1 VTEPLR
7 NRFELVPHCS
17 LTVRGAFAFFGI
29 VFVPT
34 FFIAGVS
41 ALKGFWPV
49 LPFASLEMA
58 LLAWALKAT
67 FDHRQETET
76 ITVSEDAVRVESM
89 HRHRRSEVVFSRHW
103 SQVKLRRPVSRLHP
117 SRLTIESKG
126 RELEVGRFLTDEER
140 HGLAIRLQRL
150 VGRMNESP
158 TLA

>member
-17 LTVRGAFAFFGI
+17 LTVQGAFVFFGT

-34 FFIAGVS
+34 CFIAGVS
-41 ALKGFWPV
+41 ALQGFWPV
-49 LPFASLEMA
+49 LPFAGLEMA

-67 FDHRQETET
+67 FDRRRETET
-76 ITVSEDAVRVESM
+76 ITVSDEAVRVESV
-89 HRHRRSEVVFSRHW
+89 RRRLRSEVVFSRHW
-103 SQVKLRRPVSRLHP
+103 TQVTLRRPVSRLQP

-126 RELEVGRFLTDEER
+126 RELEVGRFLTEEER

-158 TLA
+158 SLA

>member
-1 VTEPLR
+1 MIEPLC

-17 LTVRGAFAFFGI
+17 LTARGAFVFFGT

-34 FFIAGVS
+34 FFIAGIS
-41 ALKGFWPV
+41 AFQGYWPV
-49 LPFASLEMA
+49 LPLAGLEMA

-67 FDHRQETET
+67 FDRRHETET
-76 ITVSEDAVRVESM
+76 ITVSEDAVRVESV
-89 HRHRRSEVVFSRHW
+89 HRRRRSEVVFSRHW
-103 SQVKLRRPVSRLHP
+103 SQVKLRLPVSRLHP

-126 RELEVGRFLTDEER
+126 RALEVGRFLTEEER

-158 TLA
+158 SLA

>member
-17 LTVRGAFAFFGI
+17 LTVRGAFAFFGM

-34 FFIAGVS
+34 FLIAGVS
-41 ALKGFWPV
+41 ALQGFWPV
-49 LPFASLEMA
+49 LPFAGLEMA
-58 LLAWALKAT
+58 VLAWALKAT
-67 FDHRQETET
+67 FDRRRETET
-76 ITVSEDAVRVESM
+76 ITVSDDAVRIESV
-89 HRHRRSEVVFSRHW
+89 HRRRRREIVFSRHW
-103 SQVKLRRPVSRLHP
+103 TQVKLRRPVSRLHP

-126 RELEVGRFLTDEER
+126 RELEVGRFLTEEER

-158 TLA
+158 SLA

>member
-1 VTEPLR
+1 MTEPLC

-17 LTVRGAFAFFGI
+17 LTVQGACIFFGT

-41 ALKGFWPV
+41 ALHGFWPV
-49 LPFASLEMA
+49 LPFAGLEMA

-67 FDHRQETET
+67 FDRRREIET
-76 ITVSEDAVRVESM
+76 ITVSEDAVRVESV
-89 HRHRRSEVVFSRHW
+89 HRLRRREVVFSRHW
-103 SQVKLRRPVSRLHP
+103 SQVKLRRPISRLQP

-126 RELEVGRFLTDEER
+126 RELEVGRFLTEEER

-158 TLA
+158 SLA